1 MVMLIVRH
9 RRIHPPPHQRPVKP
23 LRIQLEPQMTVY
35 IVHDAQ
41 DKEYENMPGR
51 HRIVNKMIGKI
62 SDSRNASI
70 GPNAY
75 AAHGEGFTD
84 R

>member
-1 MVMLIVRH
+1 M
-9 RRIHPPPHQRPVKP
+9 
-23 LRIQLEPQMTVY
+23 LRIKNMKTCQTVT
-35 IVHDAQ
+35 
-41 DKEYENMPGR
+41 G
-51 HRIVNKMIGKI
+51 IVNKMIGKI